1 MDPVLNASLDQM
13 LATIPSQQSLDMKVS
28 DNHLAKIAKAL
39 INWKSVCAN
48 LGISEVEEEAIKEE
62 NSKTDARRCVCP
74 RLYSFNSLGPVIII
88 SLQADYA
95 DRQDCPCLLH
105 GQSCRSAYYETLLGG
120 KEKSHV
126 HTLISCSCCVTHQN
140 IW

>member
-1 MDPVLNASLDQM
+1 MVMDLIPDASLDQM

-62 NSKTDARRCVCP
+62 NSKTDARRYV
-74 RLYSFNSLGPVIII
+74 LLSANVLLSLGPVIIT
-88 SLQADYA
+88 QA
-95 DRQDCPCLLH
+95 
-105 GQSCRSAYYETLLGG
+105 
-120 KEKSHV
+120 
-126 HTLISCSCCVTHQN
+126 
-140 IW
+140 